1 MMVDPIFVEW
11 GLGILG
17 TVILTGIGYILKTL
31 GNQNQALAVLVE
43 RVGPA
48 VNNIGRTD
56 QMAVDLVALK
66 AEIADNKRSHEE
78 LKNLVTD
85 NFGRIW
91 GIYDAWKGPASPN
104 V

>member
-1 MMVDPIFVEW
+1 MTVDPIFVEW

-17 TVILTGIGYILKTL
+17 TIILGGIGYILKTL

-48 VNNIGRTD
+48 VNNIGRTET
-56 QMAVDLVALK
+56 MAAELETLK
-66 AEIADNKRSHEE
+66 GSHNE
-78 LKNLVTD
+78 LKEYVTS
-85 NFGRIW
+85 NFGRVW

>member
-1 MMVDPIFVEW
+1 MQIPGEILSW
-11 GLGILG
+11 GLTLLGTGILG
-17 TVILTGIGYILKTL
+17 GLGYILKTL

-56 QMAVDLVALK
+56 VMATELETLK
-66 AEIADNKRSHEE
+66 KSHEE
-78 LKNLVTD
+78 LKSLVTD

-91 GIYDAWKGPASPN
+91 GIYDAWKGPRTPLDP
-104 V
+104 